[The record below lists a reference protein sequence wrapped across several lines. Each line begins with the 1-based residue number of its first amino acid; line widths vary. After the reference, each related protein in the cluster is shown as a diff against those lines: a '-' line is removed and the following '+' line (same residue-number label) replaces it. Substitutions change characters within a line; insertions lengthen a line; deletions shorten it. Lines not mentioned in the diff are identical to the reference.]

1 MIGTNSP
8 FRSRTAFLIL
18 ALTCTGLALVWGCSE
33 EPFSI
38 KSGDKSVSPNAI
50 PLPYGHKPDA
60 ATTVGPVE
68 EIDHVVMRLR
78 VDGLWF
84 FADPETEIE
93 VDDCKPCAF
102 AGIDPGDPAKVTHD
116 RIPALDGAYYAR
128 EVEIEHEDDDEEP
141 EDPEDD
147 ETETEG
153 VLETIDGNRLLVAGV
168 WFWLD
173 GATELEIDGK
183 CTGDVVVAGDR
194 VKIEHSTIIVD
205 GLGYYAYKIEI
216 ERDCDEEE
224 EDAEE

>member
-1 MIGTNSP
+1 MTGTNSP
-8 FRSRTAFLIL
+8 FRSLTAFLIL

-60 ATTVGPVE
+60 ATTVGPIE
-68 EIDHVVMRLR
+68 EIDHVAMRLR

-84 FADPETEIE
+84 FADLETEIE

-102 AGIDPGDPAKVTHD
+102 ADVHPGDPAKVTHD

-128 EVEIEHEDDDEEP
+128 EVEIEHEDDEA
-141 EDPEDD
+141 
-147 ETETEG
+147 ETEG
-153 VLETIDGNRLLVAGV
+153 VVETIDGNRLLVTGV

-183 CTGDVVVAGDR
+183 CTDDVIVAGDR
-194 VKIEHSTIIVD
+194 VKIEHSTVIVD
-205 GLGYYAYKIEI
+205 GLGYYVYKIEI
-216 ERDCDEEE
+216 ERDCDEVE
-224 EDAEE
+224 EDVEE